1 MRQRLAEQ
9 LLLKIMQWNDDE
21 VQVERPKLQAISDFK
36 YDEYRQF
43 SPGMLFLGSLTSW
56 LRQFKTI
63 EEKKIAYD
71 FVMTQLVFISE
82 NQVQQLVSLAF
93 SAIVQPFLFAKT
105 ADELNIE
112 HFKVNEIYHSNE
124 YKSNK
129 RKTLFIGLSDGSR
142 IDYFRR
148 MSGLNNE
155 QVFSTY
161 YISEEK
167 SADLQKELKK
177 DGHKKFSSIFLI
189 DDFTAS
195 GKSYFRW
202 DKNEYKGKIF
212 KFIDFLLNPK
222 KYKDNN
228 SLQELIS
235 IESLEIN
242 VLFYIATEDAKEYLE
257 TSIAEWKKKSH
268 SSITIN
274 INVIQIIPKSI
285 KKSIVKNK
293 AFNQLM
299 IDYFDASIINDHYS
313 KGKCDQPH
321 LGFNECSLPLVLN
334 HNTPNNSIPILWFPD
349 DKKYRGLFPRITRH
363 F

>member
-1 MRQRLAEQ
+1 MRQRLAEK
-9 LLLKIMQWNDDE
+9 LLLKIMQWDVDE
-21 VQVERPKLQAISDFK
+21 VQVERPMLQAISNFK

-63 EEKKIAYD
+63 EERKVAYN
-71 FVMTQLVFISE
+71 FVKTQLVFISE
-82 NQVQQLVSLAF
+82 NQIQQLVSLAF
-93 SAIVQPFLFAKT
+93 SDAVQPFLFTKT
-105 ADELNIE
+105 GNELNVD
-112 HFKVNEIYHSNE
+112 HFKINEIYHSDE

-177 DGHKKFSSIFLI
+177 DGHEKFSSIFLI

-195 GKSYFRW
+195 GKSYFRLEA
-202 DKNEYKGKIF
+202 DKYKGKIF
-212 KFIDFLLNPK
+212 KFIDFLLHPEN
-222 KYKDNN
+222 YKDN

-235 IESLEIN
+235 IDSLEIN
-242 VLFYIATEDAKEYLE
+242 VLFYIATEEAKEYLE
-257 TSIAEWKKKSH
+257 KSIAEWKEKNK

-274 INVIQIIPKSI
+274 ISVIQIIPNSI
-285 KKSIVKNK
+285 KKGIEEDK
-293 AFNQLM
+293 AFNKIM
-299 IDYFDASIINDHYS
+299 KDYFDDSIIDVHYK
-313 KGKCDQPH
+313 KGKWDKPY

-349 DKKYRGLFPRITRH
+349 DKEYRGLFPRITRH